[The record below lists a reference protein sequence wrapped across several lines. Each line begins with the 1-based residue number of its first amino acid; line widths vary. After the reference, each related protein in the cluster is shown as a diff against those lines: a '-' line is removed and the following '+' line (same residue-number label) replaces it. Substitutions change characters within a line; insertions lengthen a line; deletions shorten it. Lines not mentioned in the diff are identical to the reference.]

1 MLLYLKPI
9 LQELVDNANANTA
22 TNNTPPNQV
31 NFVRAGENKPPTKT
45 KSSKSTFLSGA
56 THWRL
61 LVELGGNKIVYPPE
75 IYSTIQ
81 RPDIGIWSK
90 QTKRVM
96 NVELT
101 CPAEEG
107 IQAAQT
113 RKSDRYD
120 PLTNAA
126 RERGWTAESVTIEA
140 GARGF
145 VARTVPLSETFG
157 SMQKEDQLG
166 LQNRLQHHSTMH
178 VYNLPCTCT

>member
-1 MLLYLKPI
+1 METRLCALYLKPI
-9 LQELVDNANANTA
+9 LQELVDNANDNSA
-22 TNNTPPNQV
+22 TNNTSPNQV

-56 THWRL
+56 TDWRM

-81 RPDIGIWSK
+81 RPDIVIWSK

-107 IQAAQT
+107 IQA
-113 RKSDRYD
+113 RKSKDTTLSPMPPENGAGRLNLS
-120 PLTNAA
+120 PSKQEHAA
-126 RERGWTAESVTIEA
+126 SLRKHYH
-140 GARGF
+140 
-145 VARTVPLSETFG
+145 TF
-157 SMQKEDQLG
+157 
-166 LQNRLQHHSTMH
+166 
-178 VYNLPCTCT
+178 